1 MFSMLEAAKEAG
13 TSKASIWRAIKSGR
27 LSATRQDD
35 GTYSIDPAELF
46 RVYPKRVA
54 NGGLKQTETAPETGE
69 TAETSPVTAAQ
80 AALEVEVR
88 MLREMLGRMEEAH
101 RREREAL
108 QGERN
113 SWRAQTE
120 RLLTDQRPRPA
131 GWRTWFKRSA

>member
-27 LSATRQDD
+27 LSATRRDD
-35 GTYSIDPAELF
+35 GTYQIDPAELF
-46 RVYPKRVA
+46 RVYPRRLA
-54 NGGLKQTETAPETGE
+54 DGALKQTETASETAD

-88 MLREMLGRMEEAH
+88 MLREMLDRMEEAH
-101 RREREAL
+101 RREREAI
-108 QGERN
+108 QGERD
-113 SWRAQTE
+113 SWKAQTE
-120 RLLTDQRPRPA
+120 RLLTDQRPRPT